1 MKVDK
6 ILVQGKH
13 IQKGIEKYKGVPDE
27 RIQKYVDASPL
38 VYTVYRFEDQRLLL
52 VYGEDLYALLY
63 KNEVEFLKE
72 LDNQFEE

>member
-13 IQKGIEKYKGVPDE
+13 IQKGIEKYKGILDE
-27 RIQKYVDASPL
+27 HIQKYIDASPL
-38 VYTVYRFEDQRLLL
+38 VYTVYRFADQRLLL

-63 KNEVEFLKE
+63 KNEAELLKE

>member
-13 IQKGIEKYKGVPDE
+13 IRPGIERYKGVLDE
-27 RIQKYVDASPL
+27 KIQKYIDASPL

-63 KNEVEFLKE
+63 KSEAALLSE

>member
-1 MKVDK
+1 MNVDK

-13 IQKGIEKYKGVPDE
+13 IQKGIEKYNGILDE
-27 RIQKYVDASPL
+27 RIQKYVDTSPL
-38 VYTVYRFEDQRLLL
+38 VYTVYKFEDQRILL

-63 KNEVEFLKE
+63 KNEEILLKE